1 MASSQTNEIY
11 LLSHYS
17 MNVNCQF
24 KYKSLLSA
32 LLLPMNVNGQF
43 THKCYLTAVITQ
55 WMAMNNL
62 YKN

>member
-24 KYKSLLSA
+24 KYKSLISA

-55 WMAMNNL
+55 
-62 YKN
+62 